1 MGPANDWKTVAMPI
15 IVSASV
21 IFFIFVAAIAIKQLI
36 SRRRRPH
43 EGTPLIHE
51 EDDHTGGHNS
61 AGALSQTGESAG
73 RDEEYFSAQ
82 STMTSVQDEPLPAVA
97 CENNNTN
104 KEIQGPVRRDSH
116 KTEEAKV

>member
-43 EGTPLIHE
+43 EGTPLIHGG
-51 EDDHTGGHNS
+51 DDHT
-61 AGALSQTGESAG
+61 AGALSHTEESAG
-73 RDEEYFSAQ
+73 GDEEYFTPP
-82 STMTSVQDEPLPAVA
+82 STMTSMQNEPLTDPTVA
-97 CENNNTN
+97 FQNNNTN
-104 KEIQGPVRRDSH
+104 KQIQGSVRKGSH
-116 KTEEAKV
+116 ETEEAKV